1 MILCKAG
8 SRTKVE
14 DRYIKSTQSSG
25 TYSAY
30 DFSVKIK
37 VVILQQK
44 QYWEASQ
51 IKDFK
56 LVIPGQ

>member
-1 MILCKAG
+1 M
-8 SRTKVE
+8 KVE

-30 DFSVKIK
+30 DFSVKVK
-37 VVILQQK
+37 AVILQQK

>member
-1 MILCKAG
+1 MILCRAG

-14 DRYIKSTQSSG
+14 DRYIKFTQSSG

-30 DFSVKIK
+30 DFNVKVK